1 LYKKNNF
8 SPGVGT
14 IIFPTIPGIVVSC
27 QIFILKHNVMKNILN
42 YERVRDF
49 MSGDGN
55 FPPITWYCQET
66 VFDDGSFRYS
76 ASATQE
82 QGSTEKHY
90 KGQVKEIVPGVAYI
104 KESGLTV
111 YNSGFPV
118 LTASTTVRDTTW
130 EEFGITQELYNK
142 YLSAALNREFPT
154 AFNISIGGDGCIG
167 VSYTKANQYNTNFI
181 SFDCGNY
188 AFNIYDDGVVKIL
201 SMID

>member
-1 LYKKNNF
+1 MRF

-14 IIFPTIPGIVVSC
+14 IIFPTIPGIIVSC

-49 MSGDGN
+49 MSGLGN
-55 FPPITWYCQET
+55 VPPITWYCQER
-66 VFDDGSFRYS
+66 VYPDGSFKYS

-90 KGQVKEIVPGVAYI
+90 KGRVVEIVPGVAYI

-111 YNSGFPV
+111 YNSGFPEIS
-118 LTASTTVRDTTW
+118 ATTQARTTNW

-154 AFNISIGGDGCIG
+154 AFNIKIGGYGCFG
-167 VSYTKANQYNTNFI
+167 VSYNKANQTRTNFI
-181 SFDCGNY
+181 RFDCGHY
-188 AFNIYDDGVVKIL
+188 AFDIYDDGVVEIVD
-201 SMID
+201 MIA

>member
-1 LYKKNNF
+1 
-8 SPGVGT
+8 
-14 IIFPTIPGIVVSC
+14 
-27 QIFILKHNVMKNILN
+27 MRNIKN

-49 MSGDGN
+49 ISGDGN
-55 FPPITWYCQET
+55 VPPITWYCQET
-66 VFDDGSFRYS
+66 VEENGNFSYS

-82 QGSTEKHY
+82 PGSTEKHY

-142 YLSAALNREFPT
+142 YLSAALNREFPM
-154 AFNISIGGDGCIG
+154 AFNISIGGYRCKD
-167 VSYTKANQYNTNFI
+167 VSYTKANQTWTNFI
-181 SFDCGNY
+181 SFYCGNY
-188 AFNIYDDGVVKIL
+188 AFDIYDDGVVKIV
-201 SMID
+201 SSID